1 MATFLS
7 LTNSVLARL
16 NEVQLTSS
24 NFSNARGIQIQAQ
37 NAVNEAIR
45 YINQREFQY
54 PFNHTTKSQT
64 LSPGIVRYS
73 IPTDA
78 KHVDYNTARIVKDT
92 TIGASGA
99 NLRILQYNEYIS
111 NEHITQ
117 EDEIVTT
124 TLAEALDAS
133 ETEIDL
139 TSSTGFDSTGK
150 IFIENEEITYTGI
163 STNTLTGCTRGAN
176 GTTAATHDNGT
187 SVAQFDNGA
196 VPRYIVR
203 TLDNNF
209 LLFPFPNRAYTLKY
223 DYFAFP
229 TDLSALTDTTTIPA
243 RFDPVII
250 DGATAFVYQYRGE
263 TTQYQLNFSRFE
275 QGIKNMQSLLINKYE
290 YVRST
295 MIQQPTGYFSSGALN
310 LMPDL
315 SQTSP
320 AVFPLQGGLVLNK
333 STFAMQPGE
342 AIELVNFEPDINGGY
357 RRINGFAKYN
367 TNVVPQTSASTEEV
381 LLSCIFNDTIVAT
394 RGKRYLQPQ
403 QEVDLG
409 QKEIVVE
416 QVQVSI
422 LLNALTLMVTTN
434 L

>member
-16 NEVQLTSS
+16 NEVQLTTS

-64 LSPGIVRYS
+64 LSPGTVRYS
-73 IPTDA
+73 IPDDA
-78 KHVDYNTARIVKDT
+78 KHVDYNTARIVKNT
-92 TIGASGA
+92 TIGSSGA
-99 NLRILQYNEYIS
+99 NLTILQYNDYI
-111 NEHITQ
+111 NRENVTQ

-124 TLAEALDAS
+124 TLAEALDAT
-133 ETEIDL
+133 ETEIDI
-139 TSSTGFDSTGK
+139 TSSTGFDSTGT

-176 GTTAATHDNGT
+176 STTATTHANGT
-187 SVAQFDNGA
+187 SVAQFDQGS
-196 VPRYIVR
+196 VPRFIVR

-229 TDLSALTDTTTIPA
+229 TDLSAQDSTTTIPS

-250 DGATAFVYQYRGE
+250 DGATAYVYQYRGE

-275 QGIKNMQSLLINKYE
+275 QGIKNMQSLLVNKYE

-295 MIQQPTGYFSSGALN
+295 MIQQPTGYFSSGAL
-310 LMPDL
+310 
-315 SQTSP
+315 S
-320 AVFPLQGGLVLNK
+320 
-333 STFAMQPGE
+333 
-342 AIELVNFEPDINGGY
+342 
-357 RRINGFAKYN
+357 
-367 TNVVPQTSASTEEV
+367 
-381 LLSCIFNDTIVAT
+381 
-394 RGKRYLQPQ
+394 
-403 QEVDLG
+403 
-409 QKEIVVE
+409 
-416 QVQVSI
+416 
-422 LLNALTLMVTTN
+422 
-434 L
+434 

>member
-37 NAVNEAIR
+37 NAVNESIR
-45 YINQREFQY
+45 YVNQREFQY

-64 LSPGIVRYS
+64 LSPGTVRYS

-78 KHVDYNTARIVKDT
+78 KHVDYNTARIVKDSD
-92 TIGASGA
+92 IGASGA
-99 NLRILQYNEYIS
+99 NLRILQYNEYVN
-111 NEHITQ
+111 NEYIVQ
-117 EDEIVTT
+117 EDEITTT

-133 ETEIDL
+133 ETEIDI
-139 TSSTGFDSTGK
+139 TSSSGFDSAGT

-176 GTTAATHDNGT
+176 STTAATHASGT
-187 SVAQFDNGA
+187 SVAQFDRGA
-196 VPRYIVR
+196 VPRFIVR
-203 TLDNNF
+203 TLDNNY

-229 TDLSALTDTTTIPA
+229 TDLSAHGDTTTIPA

-250 DGATAFVYQYRGE
+250 DGATAYVYQYRGE

-275 QGIKNMQSLLINKYE
+275 QGIKNMQSLLVNKYE

-310 LMPDL
+310 
-315 SQTSP
+315 
-320 AVFPLQGGLVLNK
+320 
-333 STFAMQPGE
+333 
-342 AIELVNFEPDINGGY
+342 
-357 RRINGFAKYN
+357 
-367 TNVVPQTSASTEEV
+367 
-381 LLSCIFNDTIVAT
+381 
-394 RGKRYLQPQ
+394 
-403 QEVDLG
+403 
-409 QKEIVVE
+409 
-416 QVQVSI
+416 
-422 LLNALTLMVTTN
+422 
-434 L
+434 

>member
-24 NFSNARGIQIQAQ
+24 NFSNARGIQVQAQ
-37 NAVNEAIR
+37 NAVNESIR

-78 KHVDYNTARIVKDT
+78 KHVDYNTARIVKDST
-92 TIGASGA
+92 LGSSGA
-99 NLRILQYNEYIS
+99 NLTILQYNDYI
-111 NEHITQ
+111 NRENVTQ

-133 ETEIDL
+133 ETEIDI
-139 TSSTGFDSTGK
+139 TSSTGFDSTGT

-196 VPRYIVR
+196 VPRFIVR

-209 LLFPFPNRAYTLKY
+209 LLFPFPNRAYTLKF

-275 QGIKNMQSLLINKYE
+275 QGIKNMQSLLVNKYE

-295 MIQQPTGYFSSGALN
+295 MIQQPSGYFSSGALN
-310 LMPDL
+310 
-315 SQTSP
+315 
-320 AVFPLQGGLVLNK
+320 
-333 STFAMQPGE
+333 
-342 AIELVNFEPDINGGY
+342 
-357 RRINGFAKYN
+357 
-367 TNVVPQTSASTEEV
+367 
-381 LLSCIFNDTIVAT
+381 
-394 RGKRYLQPQ
+394 
-403 QEVDLG
+403 
-409 QKEIVVE
+409 
-416 QVQVSI
+416 
-422 LLNALTLMVTTN
+422 
-434 L
+434 

>member
-24 NFSNARGIQIQAQ
+24 NFSNARGIQVQAQ
-37 NAVNEAIR
+37 NAVNESIR

-54 PFNHTTKSQT
+54 PFNHTTKTQT

-78 KHVDYNTARIVKDT
+78 KHVDYNTARIVKNS

-99 NLRILQYNEYIS
+99 NLNIMQYNEYVN
-111 NEHITQ
+111 NESVTQ

-209 LLFPFPNRAYTLKY
+209 LLFPFPNRAYTLKF

-229 TDLSALTDTTTIPA
+229 TDLSAQTDTTTIPA

-263 TTQYQLNFSRFE
+263 TTQYQLNFARFE
-275 QGIKNMQSLLINKYE
+275 QGIKNMQSLLVNKYE
-290 YVRST
+290 YIRST
-295 MIQQPTGYFSSGALN
+295 VIQQPTGYFSSGAL
-310 LMPDL
+310 
-315 SQTSP
+315 S
-320 AVFPLQGGLVLNK
+320 
-333 STFAMQPGE
+333 
-342 AIELVNFEPDINGGY
+342 
-357 RRINGFAKYN
+357 
-367 TNVVPQTSASTEEV
+367 
-381 LLSCIFNDTIVAT
+381 
-394 RGKRYLQPQ
+394 
-403 QEVDLG
+403 
-409 QKEIVVE
+409 
-416 QVQVSI
+416 
-422 LLNALTLMVTTN
+422 
-434 L
+434 

>member
-16 NEVQLTSS
+16 NEVQLTST
-24 NFSNARGIQIQAQ
+24 NFSNARGIQVQAQ
-37 NAVNEAIR
+37 NAVNESIR

-78 KHVDYNTARIVKDT
+78 KHVDYNTARIVKDSD
-92 TIGASGA
+92 IGSSGA

-139 TSSTGFDSTGK
+139 TSSTGFDSTGT

-176 GTTAATHDNGT
+176 STTAATHDNGT

-196 VPRYIVR
+196 VPRFIVR

-209 LLFPFPNRAYTLKY
+209 LLFPFPNRAYTLKF

-229 TDLSALTDTTTIPA
+229 TDLSAHGDTTTIPA

-250 DGATAFVYQYRGE
+250 DGATAYVYQYRGE

-275 QGIKNMQSLLINKYE
+275 QGIKNMQSLLVNKYE

-295 MIQQPTGYFSSGALN
+295 MIQQPTGYFSSGAL
-310 LMPDL
+310 
-315 SQTSP
+315 T
-320 AVFPLQGGLVLNK
+320 
-333 STFAMQPGE
+333 
-342 AIELVNFEPDINGGY
+342 
-357 RRINGFAKYN
+357 
-367 TNVVPQTSASTEEV
+367 
-381 LLSCIFNDTIVAT
+381 
-394 RGKRYLQPQ
+394 
-403 QEVDLG
+403 
-409 QKEIVVE
+409 
-416 QVQVSI
+416 
-422 LLNALTLMVTTN
+422 
-434 L
+434 

>member
-1 MATFLS
+1 MASFLS

-37 NAVNEAIR
+37 NAVNESIR

-54 PFNHTTKSQT
+54 PFNHTTKTQT

-78 KHVDYNTARIVKDT
+78 KHVDYNTARIVKNS

-99 NLRILQYNEYIS
+99 NLTIMQYNDYINKES
-111 NEHITQ
+111 ITQ

-196 VPRYIVR
+196 VPRFIVR

-250 DGATAFVYQYRGE
+250 DGATAYVYQYRGE

-275 QGIKNMQSLLINKYE
+275 QGIKNMQSLLVNKYE

-295 MIQQPTGYFSSGALN
+295 MIQQPSGYFSSGALN
-310 LMPDL
+310 
-315 SQTSP
+315 
-320 AVFPLQGGLVLNK
+320 
-333 STFAMQPGE
+333 
-342 AIELVNFEPDINGGY
+342 
-357 RRINGFAKYN
+357 
-367 TNVVPQTSASTEEV
+367 
-381 LLSCIFNDTIVAT
+381 
-394 RGKRYLQPQ
+394 
-403 QEVDLG
+403 
-409 QKEIVVE
+409 
-416 QVQVSI
+416 
-422 LLNALTLMVTTN
+422 
-434 L
+434 

>member
-16 NEVQLTSS
+16 NEVQLTTS

-64 LSPGIVRYS
+64 LSPGTVRYS
-73 IPTDA
+73 IPDDA

-92 TIGASGA
+92 TIGSSGA
-99 NLRILQYNEYIS
+99 NLTILQYNDYI
-111 NEHITQ
+111 NRENVTQ

-124 TLAEALDAS
+124 TLAEALDAT
-133 ETEIDL
+133 ETEIDI
-139 TSSTGFDSTGK
+139 TSSTGFSSTGT

-176 GTTAATHDNGT
+176 STTAATHDNGT

-196 VPRYIVR
+196 VPRFIVR

-229 TDLSALTDTTTIPA
+229 TDLSGQSDTTTIPA

-250 DGATAFVYQYRGE
+250 DGATAYVYQYRGE

-275 QGIKNMQSLLINKYE
+275 QGIKNMQSLLVNKYE

-310 LMPDL
+310 
-315 SQTSP
+315 
-320 AVFPLQGGLVLNK
+320 
-333 STFAMQPGE
+333 
-342 AIELVNFEPDINGGY
+342 
-357 RRINGFAKYN
+357 
-367 TNVVPQTSASTEEV
+367 
-381 LLSCIFNDTIVAT
+381 
-394 RGKRYLQPQ
+394 
-403 QEVDLG
+403 
-409 QKEIVVE
+409 
-416 QVQVSI
+416 
-422 LLNALTLMVTTN
+422 
-434 L
+434 